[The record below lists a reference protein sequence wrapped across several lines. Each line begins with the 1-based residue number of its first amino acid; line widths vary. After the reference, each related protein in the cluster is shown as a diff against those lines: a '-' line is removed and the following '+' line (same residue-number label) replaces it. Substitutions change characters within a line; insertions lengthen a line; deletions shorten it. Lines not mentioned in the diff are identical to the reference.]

1 MVKVEVDEELF
12 QALQVAAEECGMSVN
27 DFASKLLENYLEDN
41 YGSV

>member
-1 MVKVEVDEELF
+1 MVEVEVDEELF

-27 DFASKLLENYLEDN
+27 DFAGKLLVNYLEEN